1 MLKVYLVQIDSAK
14 GCKSENLARA
24 KKMILDANPAEGSLI
39 LLPEMFATGYIPA
52 NLEAAAEDF
61 SSESAGET
69 ARMLSEVASA
79 TGCTIMGAGIT
90 NAGNKFYNHVSIYA
104 PENTQ
109 EVAGYD
115 KMNLFF
121 PEKESFK
128 AGKKINLF
136 NIKEIPAFAGMTNNN
151 AGLISNAEMASNAG
165 MTNNAGLTSN
175 AGMMNNAGKASNA
188 EMIES
193 TWKVASFICYDL
205 RFPELF
211 REATKQG
218 ANLITVQAA
227 WPAKRRAHWETLI
240 KARAIENQVYIAA
253 VNAVST
259 SQDLKTPLAG
269 TSLIISPNGDIIA
282 EGSAQ
287 SEEVI
292 TAELDL
298 QAEKDYRK
306 SFPVLEGM
314 IRGCEV

>member
-14 GCKSENLARA
+14 GSKSENLARA

-61 SSESAGET
+61 SSSSAGET

-90 NAGNKFYNHVSIYA
+90 NAGNKFYNHVSIYE
-104 PENTQ
+104 PGNTQ
-109 EVAGYD
+109 EVAGYN

-128 AGKKINLF
+128 AGEKINLF
-136 NIKEIPAFAGMTNNN
+136 NID
-151 AGLISNAEMASNAG
+151 L
-165 MTNNAGLTSN
+165 
-175 AGMMNNAGKASNA
+175 
-188 EMIES
+188 
-193 TWKVASFICYDL
+193 WQVASFICYDL

-227 WPAKRRAHWETLI
+227 WPAKRRAHWETLL

-253 VNAVST
+253 VNAVSENHDP
-259 SQDLKTPLAG
+259 QVCKVPLAG
-269 TSLIISPNGDIIA
+269 TSLIISPNGDILA
-282 EGSAQ
+282 EGSTQ
-287 SEEVI
+287 SEAVI

>member
-1 MLKVYLVQIDSAK
+1 MDSAK
-14 GCKSENLARA
+14 RTKSENLTKA
-24 KKMILDANPAEGSLI
+24 KQMILDAHPAAGSLI
-39 LLPEMFATGYIPA
+39 LLPEMFATGYLPA
-52 NLEAAAEDF
+52 SLAEAAEDF
-61 SSESAGET
+61 STINAGET
-69 ARMLSEVASA
+69 ARTLSEVATA
-79 TGCTIMGAGIT
+79 TNCTIMGAGIT
-90 NAGNKFYNHVSIYA
+90 NAGDKFYNHVSIYE
-104 PENTQ
+104 PGNTQ

-128 AGKKINLF
+128 AGEKINLF
-136 NIKEIPAFAGMTNNN
+136 KFKEIPAFAGMT
-151 AGLISNAEMASNAG
+151 SNAEM
-165 MTNNAGLTSN
+165 T
-175 AGMMNNAGKASNA
+175 
-188 EMIES
+188 EC

-218 ANLITVQAA
+218 ANFITVQAA
-227 WPAKRRAHWETLI
+227 WPAKRKAHWETLL

-259 SQDLKTPLAG
+259 APDQKAPLAG
-269 TSLIISPNGDIIA
+269 TSLIISPNGDVIA

-314 IRGCEV
+314 IRG

>member
-14 GCKSENLARA
+14 GSKSENLARA

-69 ARMLSEVASA
+69 ARMLSEVTSA

-136 NIKEIPAFAGMTNNN
+136 NIKEIPAFAGMTNND
-151 AGLISNAEMASNAG
+151 AELTSNTG
-165 MTNNAGLTSN
+165 MTSN
-175 AGMMNNAGKASNA
+175 AGMASNA
-188 EMIES
+188 ETIECS
-193 TWKVASFICYDL
+193 WKVASFICYDL

-227 WPAKRRAHWETLI
+227 WPAKRKAHWETLL

-259 SQDLKTPLAG
+259 VQDLKTPLAG
-269 TSLIISPNGDIIA
+269 TSLIISPNGDVIA

-314 IRGCEV
+314 IRGCEGWDVGCGM